1 MSYIPTVLG
10 PAMNQ
15 YLRSPAA
22 YRQFR
27 RDSETIQPGKSYLKN
42 LECQQHVTN
51 GFCTETIVP
60 QQTYHGSAEVV
71 EWGQIGCDEI
81 HVTKGVTVNVK
92 NNAMTGLCGDFYDM
106 TKIMKNLLDE
116 DEIDQMEEPT
126 VHAHQWCYR
135 STAGRIF
142 NVMFFL

>member
-1 MSYIPTVLG
+1 
-10 PAMNQ
+10 MNA
-15 YLRSPAA
+15 YLRSPAT

-27 RDSETIQPGKSYLKN
+27 RDSETIQPSESYLKK
-42 LECQQHVTN
+42 LKSQQHVTD

-60 QQTYHGSAEVV
+60 QKTYRGPGIEY
-71 EWGQIGCDEI
+71 GQIGCDEI
-81 HVTKGVTVNVK
+81 HVTKGAVVNVK
-92 NNAMTGLCGDFYDM
+92 NDQLTGLSKDFYDM

-135 STAGRIF
+135 STTGRIF
-142 NVMFFL
+142 NVMFFF